1 LVAASGVMS
10 DQIAEGN
17 LIQVIKAS
25 SSIGR
30 AAVSKTAGWG
40 FDSLLACHDQESMTT
55 SVDTKVQDAGGA
67 DTAKLVVAVVL
78 VAGGVAGYYVLGNE
92 AVWIRW
98 LAVAA
103 GIALGALVIAFSKYG
118 TALKQ
123 FVADSRVELRKIV
136 WPNKNET
143 GTTTLVVFVFLIIA
157 GVFFWGLDLA
167 LAWAT
172 KVLTGQ
178 GG

>member
-1 LVAASGVMS
+1 M
-10 DQIAEGN
+10 
-17 LIQVIKAS
+17 IQVIKAS

-55 SVDTKVQDAGGA
+55 SVDTKAQEAGGA
-67 DTAKLVVAVVL
+67 DTAKLIVAVVL
-78 VAGGVAGYYVLGNE
+78 VVGGVVGYYALGNQ
-92 AVWIRW
+92 AAWIRW

-103 GIALGALVIAFSKYG
+103 GIALAALVIAFSKYG

-136 WPNKNET
+136 WPNRNET
-143 GTTTLVVFVFLIIA
+143 GMTTLVVFVFLLIA

>member
-1 LVAASGVMS
+1 MS
-10 DQIAEGN
+10 DEIAEGN
-17 LIQVIKAS
+17 FVQIVKAS

-55 SVDTKVQDAGGA
+55 SVDTKAQDASGA
-67 DTAKLVVAVVL
+67 DTVKLAVAILFVI
-78 VAGGVAGYYVLGNE
+78 AGVAGYYVLGSE
-92 AVWIRW
+92 ATWLRW
-98 LAVAA
+98 LAVVA
-103 GIALGALVIAFSKYG
+103 GIVLAAVVIAFSKYG

-136 WPNKNET
+136 WPNRNET
-143 GTTTLVVFVFLIIA
+143 GMTTLVVFVFLLIA
-157 GVFFWGLDLA
+157 GVFFWGLDLV

-172 KVLTGQ
+172 RYLTGQ